1 MIAVLRGVMLVAVS
15 TMLTPARGAL
25 GPQQRR
31 GLSCGPH
38 ILRPTNTLRLR
49 TPTPHGHYLVVVA
62 PDKTQFFLVYPQE
75 EDRKPSV
82 IPPDRFAALSSVAF
96 AVDSL
101 RGWPQAALTRHLR
114 ARISEGRCLRDLR
127 SGRLGNGRGNR
138 CPPLSGPLS
147 AVSGRLTSACS
158 GRALAARWLGGWR
171 GKLR

>member
-82 IPPDRFAALSSVAF
+82 IPPDRFTALSSVAF

-101 RGWPQAALTRHLR
+101 RGWPQAALRDTYELVFQKAGVYEIYVADDWETDEATDVR
-114 ARISEGRCLRDLR
+114 RCRVR
-127 SGRLGNGRGNR
+127 YR
-138 CPPLSGPLS
+138 P
-147 AVSGRLTSACS
+147 
-158 GRALAARWLGGWR
+158 
-171 GKLR
+171 